1 MKILKPLPIL
11 GALGVVVG
19 AAAIRWSVR
28 PAESLAV
35 KPGLDAPV
43 PARLQHA
50 VFYVRDLDRSRQFY
64 QDHFD
69 VQFSARNHQ
78 DSSAAMRVVGQSMMF
93 FSFGEMHHDI
103 CFVQNPNVQV
113 DNDAWLGF
121 TVALRT
127 GQTLADLR
135 ERLRSRRWGFTD
147 GRVLPVPG
155 DARDAL
161 YFRDPDGH
169 LIEVVEAAHG

>member
-1 MKILKPLPIL
+1 MKTLKPLSIL
-11 GALGVVVG
+11 GALGGVG
-19 AAAIRWSVR
+19 VAAISWRVR
-28 PAESLAV
+28 PTEPLAY

-43 PARLQHA
+43 PSRLQHA

-64 QDHFD
+64 QDVFD

-78 DSSAAMRVVGQSMMF
+78 DSSAAMRVAGLNMMF

-121 TVALRT
+121 TVALRP
-127 GQTLADLR
+127 GQALADLR
-135 ERLRSRRWGFTD
+135 ERLRSRQWSSTD

>member
-11 GALGVVVG
+11 GALGIVG
-19 AAAIRWSVR
+19 AAAAIRWSVR
-28 PAESLAV
+28 PAEPLAL
-35 KPGLDAPV
+35 KPGLDEPV

-50 VFYVRDLDRSRQFY
+50 VLYVGDLDRSREFY
-64 QDHFD
+64 QDLFD

-78 DSSAAMRVVGQSMMF
+78 DSSAAMRVVGQNMMF

-103 CFVQNPNVQV
+103 CFVQSPNVQV

-121 TVALRT
+121 TVAMRP
-127 GQTLADLR
+127 GQALADLR
-135 ERLRSRRWGFTD
+135 ERLRSRRWSFTD

-155 DARDAL
+155 DTRDAL
-161 YFRDPDGH
+161 YLRDPDGH

>member
-1 MKILKPLPIL
+1 M
-11 GALGVVVG
+11 
-19 AAAIRWSVR
+19 
-28 PAESLAV
+28 
-35 KPGLDAPV
+35 
-43 PARLQHA
+43 
-50 VFYVRDLDRSRQFY
+50 RDLDRSRQFY
-64 QDHFD
+64 QDLFD

-78 DSSAAMRVVGQSMMF
+78 DSSAAMRVVGQNMMF

-103 CFVQNPNVQV
+103 CFVQNPSVRV

-121 TVALRT
+121 TVALRP
-127 GQTLADLR
+127 GHALADVR

-161 YFRDPDGH
+161 YLP
-169 LIEVVEAAHG
+169 

>member
-11 GALGVVVG
+11 GALGVVG
-19 AAAIRWSVR
+19 AAAAIRWSVR
-28 PAESLAV
+28 PAEPLAL
-35 KPGLDAPV
+35 KPGLDEPV

-50 VFYVRDLDRSRQFY
+50 VLYVGDLDRSREFY
-64 QDHFD
+64 QDLFD

-78 DSSAAMRVVGQSMMF
+78 DSSAAMRVVGQNMMF

-103 CFVQNPNVQV
+103 CFVQSPNVQV

-121 TVALRT
+121 TVAMRP
-127 GQTLADLR
+127 GQALADLR
-135 ERLRSRRWGFTD
+135 ERLRSRRWSFTD

-155 DARDAL
+155 DTRDAL
-161 YFRDPDGH
+161 YLRDPDGH
-169 LIEVVEAAHG
+169 LIEVVEAEHG

>member
-1 MKILKPLPIL
+1 MKILKPLSIF
-11 GALGVVVG
+11 GALGVLGG

-28 PAESLAV
+28 PAEPLTV
-35 KPGLDAPV
+35 RPGLDAPV

-50 VFYVRDLDRSRQFY
+50 VFYVRDLDSSRRFY
-64 QDHFD
+64 QDLFD

-78 DSSAAMRVVGQSMMF
+78 DSSAAMRVVGQNMMF

-121 TVALRT
+121 TVALRPD
-127 GQTLADLR
+127 QALADIR
-135 ERLRSRRWGFTD
+135 ERLRALPWGFTD

-155 DARDAL
+155 DTRDAL